1 MRWSRVIVF
10 RVVFSAWFGIALLT
24 HARTAARDILLID
37 DFSGGFG
44 AAVGLLEAEGHTVTE
59 LTDEVTA
66 GYSRVSDSAYL
77 SNFDMVVYSAR
88 RVLTPPTTAID
99 SLETYIQN
107 GGDLL
112 VTGFSD
118 DITIPDR
125 SSPNL
130 LRAIGPEY
138 FHTSAETDHTVTS
151 TDNFIT
157 NGPHGDFRGTTIT
170 NSNGFAQLYSNTGLG
185 TIPLVQAAGG
195 QPDKIIFTD
204 LPGAGGSIGAWQ
216 GGDTFGGSP
225 AQPDFFDG
233 GTFQGMLLNWAEGG
247 TTSQTEVTSRVFST
261 AAHPVESMLSIDLY
275 LGDPND
281 GGSFVTTIGPL
292 NVEGTMDIVA
302 GIDGLGDGSLAV
314 TNSSIGTE
322 NLNNIFADLA
332 PFGTLL
338 ADLNVLELYLANQ
351 TTSVTGGAVDL
362 TASPY
367 YAAGATA
374 GEITLHSPTGPL
386 ASLLEDFLPFSGEL
400 EEVFYGGP
408 DDFTDP
414 LIAGSFDEGVGLLTD
429 RPELNLDLDNIALI
443 LVDVPEL
450 GEVWGVVH
458 GELYLAEVPE
468 PSSLFLSITA
478 MLGLLVLYRRR

>member
-1 MRWSRVIVF
+1 M
-10 RVVFSAWFGIALLT
+10 
-24 HARTAARDILLID
+24 LID

-44 AAVGLLEAEGHTVTE
+44 AAVGILEAEGHTVTE

-66 GYSRVSDSAYL
+66 GYSRVSDAGYL

-118 DITIPDR
+118 DIIIPDR
-125 SSPNL
+125 SSPDL
-130 LRAIGPEY
+130 LRAIGPEF
-138 FHTSAETDHTVTS
+138 FHTSAETDHNVS
-151 TDNFIT
+151 NTDNYIT
-157 NGPHGDFRGTTIT
+157 NGPHGDFRGTTIA
-170 NSNGFAQLYSNTGLG
+170 NSNGFAQLYANTGLG
-185 TIPLVQAAGG
+185 TVPLVQAAGG

-216 GGDTFGGSP
+216 GGATFGGSP

-247 TTSQTEVTSRVFST
+247 TTSETEVTPRVFST
-261 AAHPVESMLSIDLY
+261 AAHPVDSMLSIDLY

-302 GIDGLGDGSLAV
+302 NIDGLGDGFLAV
-314 TNSSIGTE
+314 TNSSIGAE
-322 NLNNIFADLA
+322 NVNNVLADLGN
-332 PFGTLL
+332 FGTLL
-338 ADLNVLELYLANQ
+338 ADLDLLELYIANQ
-351 TTSVTGGAVDL
+351 PTSVLAGAVDL
-362 TASPY
+362 TSSPY
-367 YAAGATA
+367 YTAGATA
-374 GEITLHSPTGPL
+374 GEVTIHSPTGPL
-386 ASLLEDFLPFSGEL
+386 EALLEELLPFSGEL

-414 LIAGSFDEGVGLLTD
+414 LIAGSFDEGVGLFTD
-429 RPELNLDLDNIALI
+429 QPELNLDLDNVSLI

-458 GELYLAEVPE
+458 GVIHVAQVPE
-468 PSSLFLSITA
+468 PSTLILCLTALVGSLIFC
-478 MLGLLVLYRRR
+478 RRR